1 MSINAKVAPGL
12 TLHPHSSPLPRQS
25 VCGCWALV
33 LRHRPSY
40 HPHGSQV
47 RLLVRQARRL
57 PGPSLTSTLNAPAL
71 DQVHILVRRTRAA
84 GEALLEAWR
93 KALVECMPHK
103 PVASLHKGWLEKQ
116 GELAG
121 PACSSLVLALAPSPH
136 PRNLTSPSHPHLV
149 LAPSPHAWTT
159 VSFVHRTPQPHP
171 GESAGSA
178 WKSRYFVLL
187 SSRVLVYYESDSST
201 RQRGEINLQAA
212 VSVGA
217 VPDEA
222 YNYENAIEIVT
233 AKRRW
238 LVCPDARK
246 ERDAWLAALRPMIGG
261 NHAAV
266 DAESVDATQRF
277 SGFSLATPPTGRTSR
292 AISVGGRARMPS
304 VVSREQGM
312 CRLPES
318 PHVPPPSSSRAPITP
333 QPTPT
338 QANAAGLKGRTSQVP
353 LCVAS
358 SCSSAK

>member
-1 MSINAKVAPGL
+1 M
-12 TLHPHSSPLPRQS
+12 
-25 VCGCWALV
+25 
-33 LRHRPSY
+33 
-40 HPHGSQV
+40 
-47 RLLVRQARRL
+47 
-57 PGPSLTSTLNAPAL
+57 
-71 DQVHILVRRTRAA
+71 
-84 GEALLEAWR
+84 
-93 KALVECMPHK
+93 
-103 PVASLHKGWLEKQ
+103 
-116 GELAG
+116 
-121 PACSSLVLALAPSPH
+121 
-136 PRNLTSPSHPHLV
+136 
-149 LAPSPHAWTT
+149 
-159 VSFVHRTPQPHP
+159 
-171 GESAGSA
+171 
-178 WKSRYFVLL
+178 LL

-312 CRLPES
+312 CRPPES
-318 PHVPPPSSSRAPITP
+318 PNVPPPSSSRAPITP

-358 SCSSAK
+358 SCLSAK